1 VLYYT
6 YTNTKGEVMYYILAF
21 IAGTIVMDFAW
32 AWKLGI
38 VQNLYKRL
46 TNGKTDSII

>member
-1 VLYYT
+1 
-6 YTNTKGEVMYYILAF
+6 MYYILAF
-21 IAGTIVMDFAW
+21 IAGTIVMDFLW

-38 VQNLYKRL
+38 VQRLYRRL